1 MENLFVFLATSLVLR
16 ATGPR
21 FKRYLIQPGCSTFL
35 HSSART
41 LHVRHTR
48 DGDKVLFN
56 EYEEDNVTY
65 GTICVQMQEEYTLAD
80 AEMILM
86 NYMNRVRK
94 PMQIHCNVSMDN
106 NVEGRQLT
114 ITDYWQDD
122 AGTDWKV
129 KGYTNGKIIAVLYV
143 KNIGDTTVQNHDAF
157 LNGFRFS
164 GTGAN

>member
-21 FKRYLIQPGCSTFL
+21 FKRYLIRPGCSTFL

-41 LHVRHTR
+41 LHVRYTK

-56 EYEEDNVTY
+56 EYVEDDVTY
-65 GTICVQMQEEYTLAD
+65 GTICVQMREEYTLAQ
-80 AEMILM
+80 AENILV

-94 PMQIHCNVSMDN
+94 PMHITCNVSMESKE
-106 NVEGRQLT
+106 EGRHLS
-114 ITDYWQDD
+114 ITDYWQDS
-122 AGTDWKV
+122 AGSDWKV

-143 KNIGDTTVQNHDAF
+143 KNIGDTTVNNHDAF

-164 GTGAN
+164 GT